1 MSDGGIWQ
9 PPQPGAT
16 PAEIPVTAIELEPRA
31 PAPKKRSTGVVIAGV
46 VGAAAIAAGAV
57 FGITRLSSDD
67 NSGGAASAEEAGL
80 ALLTALENED
90 VLGIVDV
97 LLPGERETL
106 RDPVTDLTAEL
117 QRLEVLSDD
126 ADLSAVSGVDIV
138 LENEQARAD
147 ATNVDDIV
155 NVDITASGTGSV
167 DGEELPIGDLVLD
180 NIDTDLSDLDTE
192 GSAEEGEDEL
202 DFRLTAVEEDGRWY
216 LSLFHSIAETIRRG
230 QRAGRHPERRHRA
243 GRRRQPG
250 GCRRRVPRQRR
261 GARCRDD
268 DRHAQPERVPG
279 VAAVRAD
286 LPRRR
291 PGPAR

>member
-67 NSGGAASAEEAGL
+67 NSGGAASPEEAGL

-90 VLGIVDV
+90 VLGMIDV

-117 QRLEVLSDD
+117 QRLEVLSDE

-167 DGEELPIGDLVLD
+167 DGEELPIGDLILD
-180 NIDTDLSDLDTE
+180 NVDTDLSDLDTE

-202 DFRLTAVEEDGRWY
+202 RLPAHG
-216 LSLFHSIAETIRRG
+216 RRG
-230 QRAGRHPERRHRA
+230 GRAVVPEPVPLHRRDRSAPRPASRSTSRA
-243 GRRRQPG
+243 KASRRSAATA
-250 GCRRRVPRQRR
+250 RRMPSTRSSPASRSSMSRR
-261 GARCRDD
+261 
-268 DRHAQPERVPG
+268 
-279 VAAVRAD
+279 
-286 LPRRR
+286 
-291 PGPAR
+291 